1 MADERNPLEPVTDD
15 LFENALTFSQSSM
28 KWATKVTLN
37 AYRKFGYVAAT
48 VLPITLTVGGPTSI
62 STQQS
67 IRKPDEHL
75 ASQSQNSNAM
85 LEAGRMFEVVTT
97 TSDSRLSAHVFT
109 RLSVSAE
116 VVPAVKKE
124 AKP

>member
-1 MADERNPLEPVTDD
+1 MADEKNPLDPVTDG

-28 KWATKVTLN
+28 KWATKVALN
-37 AYRKFGYVAAT
+37 AYRKFGCVAAT
-48 VLPITLTVGGPTSI
+48 VLPITLTIGGPASI
-62 STQQS
+62 STQQP

-75 ASQSQNSNAM
+75 ASQSQNGSAM
-85 LEAGRMFEVVTT
+85 LEAGRMFKVATT
-97 TSDSRLSAHVFT
+97 TSDSRLSAHAFT